1 MYVLLTAP
9 ILFILVTLILGIITP
24 NYDWK
29 KDYISE
35 LSLGKYGWIQKLNL
49 IICGVLVVVLCILR
63 AGKTNLLL
71 VKLGWYLG
79 SLMGILTALEGVW
92 DTDVKKPLRTK
103 AGRLHEHIY
112 NLGMSGTGLAYF
124 LIGLGYLNKPIIPI
138 FSWTIAVFDYFW
150 WNYSGKLRVKDGIHQ
165 RVVVFST
172 LVWVEVLAIWTLT
185 QLS

>member
-1 MYVLLTAP
+1 MYILLTAP
-9 ILFILVTLILGIITP
+9 ILFILVTLILGAVTP
-24 NYDWK
+24 NYNWK

-35 LSLGKYGWIQKLNL
+35 LSLGKYGWIQKFNFM
-49 IICGVLVVVLCILR
+49 ICGILVVGLCVLL
-63 AGKTNLLL
+63 AGKTDILL

-79 SLMGILTALEGVW
+79 TLMGILTALEGIL
-92 DTDVKKPLRTK
+92 DTDVKKSVRTK

-112 NLGMSGTGLAYF
+112 NLGMSGTALAYF

-150 WNYSGKLRVKDGIHQ
+150 WNYSGKLGVKDGVRQ

-172 LVWVEVLAIWTLT
+172 LLWVEVLAVWSLIH
-185 QLS
+185 

>member
-1 MYVLLTAP
+1 VYILLSIP

-24 NYDWK
+24 NYNWK
-29 KDYISE
+29 KDYVSE

-49 IICGVLVVVLCILR
+49 IICGFSTVWLCMLL

-79 SLMGILTALEGVW
+79 SLMGILTILEGIW
-92 DTDVKKPLRTK
+92 DTDVKKSARTK
-103 AGRLHEHIY
+103 AGKLHEQIY

-124 LIGLGYLNKPIIPI
+124 LIGLGYINKPIIPI

-150 WNYSGKLRVKDGIHQ
+150 WNHSGKLGVKDGIRQ

-172 LVWVEVLAIWTLT
+172 LIWVEVLAIWTFV
-185 QLS
+185 Q